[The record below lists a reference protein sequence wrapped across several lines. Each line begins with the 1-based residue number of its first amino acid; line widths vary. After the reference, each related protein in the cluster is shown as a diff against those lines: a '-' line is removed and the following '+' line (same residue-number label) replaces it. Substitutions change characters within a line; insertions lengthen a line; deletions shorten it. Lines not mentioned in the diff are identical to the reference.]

1 MVFDIQKDGPH
12 SKSRLVCYL
21 ASTGITSVAQER
33 VHETETS
40 KKMDDRST
48 ELCKDLYIMYSY
60 YAGDNFI

>member
-1 MVFDIQKDGPH
+1 MDLETIGPH

-48 ELCKDLYIMYSY
+48 ELCKSLCSMYLY
-60 YAGDNFI
+60 YAEDNFI